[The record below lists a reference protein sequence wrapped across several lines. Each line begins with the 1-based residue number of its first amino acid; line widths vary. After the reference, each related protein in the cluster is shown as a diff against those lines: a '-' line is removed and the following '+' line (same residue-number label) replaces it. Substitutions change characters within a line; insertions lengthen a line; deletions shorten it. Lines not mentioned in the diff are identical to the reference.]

1 MKQWLV
7 FPILAAVMVVMAH
20 GQSLSEWLEKHPDG
34 KPPASGIIDESRIL
48 SRDPERLKRISE
60 TIQKLAADHGYKLYV
75 VAEPV
80 LIGTTAQEQANELRR
95 IWLPNGDGVVIVFE
109 ADSRTLGI
117 GQDMVGNPDQSEN
130 FHRVPSYETTAI
142 ISRALSEVDGKLD
155 AENYLESAVAMLA
168 GEFKAYFIR
177 RSEPPPKERSVRIVL
192 VVVGAIALLCLGLI
206 AMGALVRHSSMAKVP
221 SYRFPVVDRPERL
234 GAPCGGSVTARR
246 FAKPKQ

>member
-1 MKQWLV
+1 MKQCLAV
-7 FPILAAVMVVMAH
+7 SILTAVMVVVAH
-20 GQSLSEWLEKHPDG
+20 GQSLSEWLEKQPDG
-34 KPPASGIIDESRIL
+34 KPPASGIVDENRIL
-48 SRDPERLKRISE
+48 SRDPERMKRISE

-95 IWLPNGDGVVIVFE
+95 IWLPDGDGIVIVFE
-109 ADSRTLGI
+109 ADSRKLGI
-117 GQDMVGNPDQSEN
+117 GQDMVGNPGPSEN

-142 ISRALSEVDGKLD
+142 ISRALSEVDDKLG
-155 AENYLESAVAMLA
+155 AENYLEAAVAKLA
-168 GEFKAYFIR
+168 GEFNAYFIR
-177 RSEPPPKERSVRIVL
+177 RSEPPPKERSVRMVL
-192 VVVGAIALLCLGLI
+192 MVVGALTLLCLGLI

-221 SYRFPVVDRPERL
+221 VFRFPVVDRPERL